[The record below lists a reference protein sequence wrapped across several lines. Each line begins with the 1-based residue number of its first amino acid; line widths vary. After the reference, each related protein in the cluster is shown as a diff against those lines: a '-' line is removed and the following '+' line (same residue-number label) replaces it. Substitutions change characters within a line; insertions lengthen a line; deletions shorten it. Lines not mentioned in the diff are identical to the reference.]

1 MNTRDVHPAWAS
13 RLSFELNGLDQEA
26 QALVAGLTEEQL
38 NWQPV
43 AGSWSIGQCME
54 HLCITNDAYLPRMT
68 AALDDKADAPVE
80 QITQGWL
87 SGWFLKNFVEPAPN
101 ARKVPAPGKIR
112 PASQVGTA
120 VIERFL
126 ASNKACRELIVRA
139 RSKDVNRIRFWN
151 PLAPGIRFTVGMGF
165 EIIASHEQRHLL
177 QAERVKDSPKFP
189 KSSTEFTFLQ
199 TDVPPGNN

>member
-13 RLSFELNGLDQEA
+13 RLSFELGGLDQEA

-38 NWQPV
+38 NWQPS
-43 AGSWSIGQCME
+43 AGSWSIGQCLE
-54 HLCITNDAYLPRMT
+54 HLCITNEAYLPRMA
-68 AALDDKADAPVE
+68 AALEGKADAPVE
-80 QITQGWL
+80 QITPGWL

-112 PASQVGTA
+112 PASHVSTA

-126 ASNKACRELIVRA
+126 AGNKACRELIVKA
-139 RSKDVNRIRFWN
+139 RSKDVNRTRFWN
-151 PLAPGIRFTVGMGF
+151 PLAPGVRFTVGVGF

-177 QAERVKDSPKFP
+177 QAERVKDSANFP
-189 KSSTEFTFLQ
+189 RRSEEYTVLPRI
-199 TDVPPGNN
+199 VPPGEN